1 MPERRGENKSVRVSP
16 EVCYDMPVSFR
27 ALLHLLGHVLWPG
40 LVARLAWPL
49 VYRRAWLILVLA
61 NLVDLDHLLAD
72 PIYDPTRCSIGH
84 HPLHTLPAIGF
95 YVLLLIPGRTRV
107 LAVGLLLHM
116 LWDQIDCW
124 WMRAC

>member
-1 MPERRGENKSVRVSP
+1 MRVSP